1 MKELKKPIGYNPIA
15 ETTFGN
21 FSTYYPVYKTLT
33 EILSI
38 DSVADLG
45 CRVGYL
51 ISIFKEN
58 GTSVLGFDVFDY
70 NKESCPSNIKDNF
83 IVHDLRTPIPEQ
95 YINTKYDLIVSTEV
109 GEHIDPEYSI
119 SYLQN
124 IKSLMHKDSKVLI
137 SWSPD
142 GSDIQHVNALNK
154 EEFYKH
160 MENNNFKYCPNLT
173 ERFLYLGNSNG
184 IGRELPWYFTG
195 NISIWGI

>member
-1 MKELKKPIGYNPIA
+1 MRELEKPIGYDPIA
-15 ETTFGN
+15 ETAFGN
-21 FSTYYPVYKTLT
+21 TSTYHPVYKTLT
-33 EILSI
+33 EILPI
-38 DSVADLG
+38 NSVADLG

-58 GTSVLGFDVFDY
+58 GASVLGFDVFDY
-70 NKESCPSNIKDNF
+70 NKESCQPNIKDNF
-83 IVHDLRTPIPEQ
+83 VVCDLRIPISEQ
-95 YINTKYDLIVSTEV
+95 YSNTKYDLVVSTEV

-154 EEFYKH
+154 EEFHKH
-160 MENNNFKYCPNLT
+160 MKNNNFKYCKNLT

-195 NISIWGI
+195 NISIWEI